1 MNTELKSDWTGSSR
15 LWLVLDH
22 EACAPRD
29 PVTVCKQAI
38 RGGVDAVLCRL
49 RNIDDSA
56 KLDIAL
62 KARKVCGIG
71 NVPFVVSHDSELA
84 RQTNAD
90 GIQFG
95 KADANMQ
102 QLSQLAGEGI
112 PWGYSSHAIDEA
124 QEAIAA
130 GASWVFLGPVFVTP
144 EKLKYGDPLGL
155 DTAREAVQN
164 LDESRI
170 VFIGGINQANL
181 AGLVESGARR
191 IAVISAIQRDDEPM
205 LAAQE
210 LRLLLSKEG

>member
-84 RQTNAD
+84 R
-90 GIQFG
+90 
-95 KADANMQ
+95 
-102 QLSQLAGEGI
+102 
-112 PWGYSSHAIDEA
+112 
-124 QEAIAA
+124 
-130 GASWVFLGPVFVTP
+130 
-144 EKLKYGDPLGL
+144 
-155 DTAREAVQN
+155 
-164 LDESRI
+164 
-170 VFIGGINQANL
+170 
-181 AGLVESGARR
+181 
-191 IAVISAIQRDDEPM
+191 
-205 LAAQE
+205 
-210 LRLLLSKEG
+210 